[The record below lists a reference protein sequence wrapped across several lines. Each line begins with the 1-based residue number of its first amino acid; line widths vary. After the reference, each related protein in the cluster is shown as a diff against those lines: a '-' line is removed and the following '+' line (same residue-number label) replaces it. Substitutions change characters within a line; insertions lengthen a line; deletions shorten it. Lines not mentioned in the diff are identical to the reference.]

1 MRALRVVGCFVL
13 GLVSLLA
20 LGLVLPLVKEGYDRD
35 ELPLFASIAG
45 GLAALALVW
54 WRLNR
59 RHRAIAVAGVALL
72 APPMVV
78 YAGLST
84 RVAANEWRGRRLSQT
99 VRILSLREVEIRW
112 PGRPGPVGVRLEI
125 EVQHAIGLEGNLFPP
140 KVIMGTDPRPTR
152 ADYWS
157 GSFGGVASLSTPASE
172 LEQPP
177 PARDV
182 FLRPGRTRVVYEM
195 FPSTL
200 ERRDGEALC
209 VNGTADR
216 TGDGGRASSTGTHL
230 GAAWFFAAAGGLYV
244 DLGGPLT
251 DALRRESVFEGKPAA
266 WTALLHGLDPSALAA
281 AGYAP
286 CPPPRQRVE
295 TCYCPPAASP

>member
-1 MRALRVVGCFVL
+1 MRALRVFGCFVL
-13 GLVSLLA
+13 GLVSLFA
-20 LGLVLPLVKEGYDRD
+20 LGLVVPFVKEGYDRD

-45 GLAALALVW
+45 GLAALAVVW

-72 APPMVV
+72 ASPIVV

-84 RVAANEWRGRRLSQT
+84 RVTINEWRGRHLGQT
-99 VRILSLREVEIRW
+99 VRILSLREEEIRW
-112 PGRPGPVGVRLEI
+112 PGLPGPVGLRLEI

-140 KVIMGTDPRPTR
+140 KVIMGPDPRPTR

-157 GSFGGVASLSTPASE
+157 GSLDGAAVLSTPVFERAQS
-172 LEQPP
+172 P
-177 PARDV
+177 RDV
-182 FLRPGRTRVVYEM
+182 FLRPGRTRIVYEM

-209 VNGTADR
+209 VNATAER
-216 TGDGGRASSTGTHL
+216 TGDGGRTSSTGTHL
-230 GAAWFFAAAGGLYV
+230 GAAWFFAAEGGLYV

-251 DALRRESVFEGKPAA
+251 DALRRGSVYEGKGAA
-266 WTALLHGLDPSALAA
+266 WTALLRGLDPPALAA

-286 CPPPRQRVE
+286 CPPLRPRVE
-295 TCYCPPAASP
+295 TCDCPPAAGP